1 MAVNG
6 IGDTYLTNYSL
17 TANDAVSDRLS
28 EQVQSA
34 QSDEQM
40 LDACKQFESYLVQQM
55 FKSMQESAKVFSD
68 EDEDDNS
75 TDYVNMF
82 QDNYLGTIAEQMVNS
97 GQGLG
102 IAEQLYDSMKANSGT
117 DTAAVQ
123 TK

>member
-1 MAVNG
+1 
-6 IGDTYLTNYSL
+6 
-17 TANDAVSDRLS
+17 
-28 EQVQSA
+28 
-34 QSDEQM
+34 M

-82 QDNYLGTIAEQMVNS
+82 QDNYLETIAEQMVNS

-117 DTAAVQ
+117 DTAAAQ